1 MLENKEIAYAIGAF
15 IEKYSSYSNCVTW
28 EQSDNCPFEVEYAS
42 EIKVE
47 EKTLNYSNNDPEL
60 WEFSASA
67 TIRFKEKEGTAIPFD
82 AQRKIKGRAIVKEI
96 KNVIN
101 QILPDVKQVLI
112 TNYKY

>member
-15 IEKYSSYSNCVTW
+15 IEKYSSNRNCVTW
-28 EQSDNCPFEVEYAS
+28 SQSNDCPFDVEYAS
-42 EIKVE
+42 KIKVE
-47 EKTLNYSNNDPEL
+47 EDTLKTSSTDPEL
-60 WEFSASA
+60 WEFDASA
-67 TIRFKEKEGTAIPFD
+67 TIRFKEKKGTAIPFD